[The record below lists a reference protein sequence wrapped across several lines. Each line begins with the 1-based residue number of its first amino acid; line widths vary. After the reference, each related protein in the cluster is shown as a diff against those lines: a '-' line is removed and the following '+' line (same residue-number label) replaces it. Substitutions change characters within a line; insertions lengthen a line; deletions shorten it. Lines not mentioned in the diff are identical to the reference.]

1 SCTGQTDAQGV
12 ASCSLAPEVAS
23 GSYALTV
30 AFAGNDN
37 FQASSASTTF
47 AVLQEETKLAYTGDT
62 SLRNGTAAHLS
73 AVLTEDGSTQL
84 AGRALTLGL
93 GSGSSAQR
101 GTASTDAAGSA
112 ACSIAS
118 ANQPVGAGTATASFA
133 GDAREGSASD
143 QAVTAVSAA
152 TVTTTTTTSSST
164 SHLAVTGGAQAN
176 LPPPLG
182 RVGVGA
188 LLLLAGLFL
197 LIVPRRRR
205 GHAPPIAGRNRQ

>member
-1 SCTGQTDAQGV
+1 M
-12 ASCSLAPEVAS
+12 ASCSLTPDVAS
-23 GSYALTV
+23 GSYPLTV

-47 AVLQEETKLAYTGDT
+47 AVLKEETKLAYTGDT

-73 AVLTEDGSTQL
+73 AVLTEDGSTPL

-101 GTASTDAAGSA
+101 CTASTDAAGSA

-152 TVTTTTTTSSST
+152 TVTTTTTSSTT

-176 LPPPLG
+176 LPPPLGG

-205 GHAPPIAGRNRQ
+205 GQAPPIVGRNRQ

>member
-1 SCTGQTDAQGV
+1 M
-12 ASCSLAPEVAS
+12 ASCSLTPDVAS
-23 GSYALTV
+23 GSYPLTV

-37 FQASSASTTF
+37 FQLSSASTTF
-47 AVLQEETKLAYTGDT
+47 AVFKEETKLAYTGDT

-73 AVLTEDGSTQL
+73 GVLTEDGSTPL
-84 AGRALTLGL
+84 AGRALTLAV

-101 GTASTDAAGSA
+101 CTASTDAAGSA

-152 TVTTTTTTSSST
+152 TVTTTTTSSTT

-176 LPPPLG
+176 LPPLGG

-205 GHAPPIAGRNRQ
+205 GQAPPIAGRNRQ